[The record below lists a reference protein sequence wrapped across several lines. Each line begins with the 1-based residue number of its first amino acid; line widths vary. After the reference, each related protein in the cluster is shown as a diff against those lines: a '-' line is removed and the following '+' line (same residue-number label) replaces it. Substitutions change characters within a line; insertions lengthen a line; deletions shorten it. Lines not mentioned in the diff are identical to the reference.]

1 MDMLKTDVKK
11 IFLKYLSASFGS
23 ALIAAIYSIVEA
35 REKKDIKK
43 LERRETIDKAAQ
55 GVRKIFKRNSKDK
68 IDKEGETIDEQE
80 GKEKA

>member
-1 MDMLKTDVKK
+1 MEHTK
-11 IFLKYLSASFGS
+11 
-23 ALIAAIYSIVEA
+23 VEA